1 MDQLYSHALRLTKN
15 PADAEDLV
23 QETYLKGYKAFNSFK
38 DGTNL
43 RAWLFRILTNS
54 FINAYRK
61 KQRSFDEQEVE
72 DIEAI
77 NTLSSADYS
86 SNTHLGISAE
96 DALFERL
103 TDDEIQT
110 AIDSL
115 PGTYKDV
122 VLLADVQ
129 GFSYKEIA
137 EILDVPDGTVMSRLH
152 RARAKLKDLLFDYM
166 TSRRLIYQDTKDIS
180 LGYKNLECPL
190 PSVARKNGKIIIKI
204 KMKNER

>member
-1 MDQLYSHALRLTKN
+1 MAEQHLFAEKATPYMDQLYSHALRLTKN

-152 RARAKLKDLLFDYM
+152 RARVKLKDLLFDYM
-166 TSRRLIYQDTKDIS
+166 MSRRLIYQDTKDIS
-180 LGYKNLECPL
+180 AELETVGGA
-190 PSVARKNGKIIIKI
+190 SS
-204 KMKNER
+204 E

>member
-1 MDQLYSHALRLTKN
+1 MCIRDRPKREQYTYERHVEWTHNIIKILNLDNITLFGQDWGGLIGLRLVAN
-15 PADAEDLV
+15 QPELF
-23 QETYLKGYKAFNSFK
+23 KGMVLANTSLPIGK
-38 DGTNL
+38 GTSEGFE
-43 RAWLFRILTNS
+43 AW
-54 FINAYRK
+54 K
-61 KQRSFDEQEVE
+61 KYSQEVE
-72 DIEAI
+72 VFDSGKIVQNAS
-77 NTLSSADYS
+77 LKK
-86 SNTHLGISAE
+86 
-96 DALFERL
+96 L

-180 LGYKNLECPL
+180 AELETVGGA
-190 PSVARKNGKIIIKI
+190 SR
-204 KMKNER
+204 E

>member
-1 MDQLYSHALRLTKN
+1 MAERHLFAEKATPYMDQLYSHALRLTKN

-166 TSRRLIYQDTKDIS
+166 MSRRLIYQDTKDIS
-180 LGYKNLECPL
+180 AELETVGGA
-190 PSVARKNGKIIIKI
+190 SS
-204 KMKNER
+204 E

>member
-1 MDQLYSHALRLTKN
+1 MAEQHHFAEKATPYMDQLYSHALRLTKN

-77 NTLSSADYS
+77 NTLSSAGYS

-180 LGYKNLECPL
+180 AELETVGGA
-190 PSVARKNGKIIIKI
+190 SS
-204 KMKNER
+204 E